1 MTAMTC
7 IHGDRGAYLPVKV
20 LAHAYPDDFVEPGNL
35 RPQED
40 LCQSKKNP
48 ALGGASL
55 DSSLNQTFFLRLANP
70 IPNRPIPRSARVPG
84 SGTLTT
90 MLSSAN

>member
-1 MTAMTC
+1 MTC
-7 IHGDRGAYLPVKV
+7 IHGDRGAYVQVNV
-20 LAHAYPDDFVEPGNL
+20 LAHADPDDFVEPGNL

-40 LCQSKKNP
+40 HCQSKKSA
-48 ALGGASL
+48 ALGGALL

-70 IPNRPIPRSARVPG
+70 IPNRPIPRSARVPD

-90 MLSSAN
+90 MLSSVN